1 VYTKIKHEI
10 VEEHFLQ
17 PMEKHTLTE
26 VGLSQLLPPAV
37 MTEATMLFR
46 MDARTAWM
54 KWVFGLMNYAV
65 SLNGNL
71 PGTEQVKGRMHKN
84 AVTIGEF
91 VTPYYG
97 ITASNLLSTSL
108 IAIGDVGM
116 HYVDA
121 IKAKRPP
128 EEIAM
133 IVETWKPYVA
143 DLAQVLNELNPGNW
157 PTSLISDIVS
167 NIILAWQ
174 DQLTARANGDI
185 VGDEVAIDKLT
196 KLVVTGLPNHIRRG
210 FSSLADIF
218 SRGIIAQYPSLFVS

>member
-1 VYTKIKHEI
+1 MYTKIKHEI

-26 VGLSQLLPPAV
+26 VGPSQLLPPAV